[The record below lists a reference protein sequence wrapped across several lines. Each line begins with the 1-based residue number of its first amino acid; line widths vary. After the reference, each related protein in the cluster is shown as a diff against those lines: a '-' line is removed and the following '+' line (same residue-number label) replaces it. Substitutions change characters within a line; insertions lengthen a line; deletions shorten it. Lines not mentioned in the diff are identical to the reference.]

1 MNLPTYHARVLLS
14 LFLLRWCLSFEAHA
28 QTRGELRA
36 LYDSI
41 TVDTRAFDS
50 VKEQWVIVDP
60 ISVREIFTQLKRRA
74 SNALAGDSLYTLIS
88 RTEQALLAP
97 SGSDVRVL
105 CRKRYYDDEIELIAF
120 QEGSSSTATV
130 LGSIVG
136 YVLVRDALGDETYE
150 LVKSRRYKDRFE
162 ATQGKK
168 YDIYLNPLE
177 PRLML
182 WSTSPTFEWW
192 RVSAVGRL
200 GNDYLALPFWFKSS
214 IVAALE
220 VLYVDDVTI
229 TDRQYSKF
237 TVTAGI
243 EAVNNFSVPGDDEFT
258 STSIFKKRIL
268 QGSGDAFFLRTSWTP
283 ASNLRLFTAAGNER
297 LDLTLELSLGIHEK
311 STYAATIPDTF
322 SSVRNSVLL
331 MAQLYHVGLFHLGGG
346 LAWHDLHRFSRYIPE
361 RQRPGRV
368 APTKN
373 HFLPF
378 LEVGIAHD
386 GSLLQFDI
394 SPFFNYNVSEGY
406 GYFGLK
412 TKLIVSN
419 MIGLDLRYFKAFRTS
434 HLPSWQYDTYLVP
447 TFVVRINY

>member
-1 MNLPTYHARVLLS
+1 MNHPNYHVRSLLS
-14 LFLLRWCLSFEAHA
+14 LLLLSWWLCSETDG
-28 QTRGELRA
+28 QTRGDLRA

-50 VKEQWVIVDP
+50 VKEHWVIVDP
-60 ISVREIFTQLKRRA
+60 ILVREIFTQLKRRA
-74 SNALAGDSLYTLIS
+74 SNALAGDSLYALIG
-88 RTEQALLAP
+88 RTEPALMTT
-97 SGSDVRVL
+97 SGSEVRVL
-105 CRKRYYDDEIELIAF
+105 CRKRYYDDEVELIAF
-120 QEGSSSTATV
+120 QEVSSSIART
-130 LGSIVG
+130 LGSIEG

-150 LVKSRRYKDRFE
+150 LVKSRRYKDRFDS
-162 ATQGKK
+162 TQGKK
-168 YDIYLNPLE
+168 YDIYLDPLE
-177 PRLML
+177 PRIML

-229 TDRQYSKF
+229 TDRQYSTF
-237 TVTAGI
+237 SITAGI
-243 EAVNNFSVPGDDEFT
+243 EAVNNFSVPSDDQFT

-268 QGSGDAFFLRTSWTP
+268 QGSGDAFFLRTTWTP
-283 ASNLRLFTAAGNER
+283 ASNLRLLTTDGGER

-311 STYAATIPDTF
+311 SAYAATIPDTF
-322 SSVRNSVLL
+322 YSVRNSIVL
-331 MAQLYHVGLFHLGGG
+331 MAQLRHVGLFHLGGG

-361 RQRPGRV
+361 RREPGRV
-368 APTKN
+368 APTRN
-373 HFLPF
+373 NFLPF
-378 LEVGIAHD
+378 LEFGIAHD

-394 SPFFNYNVSEGY
+394 SPFLNYNLSEGY

-419 MIGLDLRYFKAFRTS
+419 MVGVDLRYFKAFRS
-434 HLPSWQYDTYLVP
+434 SRLSSWQYDTYIVP
-447 TFVVRINY
+447 AFMVRINY